1 MSIELDVPLAFIR
14 PIPPRP
20 VGCAM
25 LVAIHPKGGNDERD
39 DVQHYMR
46 GTMSDLETM
55 PISDLIAIA
64 DRYGVRVQPLTP
76 GRVEVHISAAASSV
90 ARAVAGRLRIRGVEI
105 ACHITRH
112 AVRPRRERGVT

>member
-1 MSIELDVPLAFIR
+1 
-14 PIPPRP
+14 
-20 VGCAM
+20 M
-25 LVAIHPKGGNDERD
+25 LVAIHPKGSDEVRD
-39 DVQHYMR
+39 DLQCRMR

-55 PISDLIAIA
+55 PIYDLIAIA
-64 DRYGVRVQPLTP
+64 DRYGVCVQPLTP
-76 GRVEVHISAAASSV
+76 GRVEVRISAGASSV